1 MTRFM
6 QCISLCAILCAGCG
20 QRAATPVEETRFN
33 VVLIVADA
41 LRMDRFT
48 AEYDGTPL
56 MPRLREFASQSR
68 DYRNAHV
75 QATWTKPSM
84 ASIFTS
90 LYPEVHK
97 VLFGIHDTIYE
108 GQPPQADVLTGHLET
123 MALFL
128 KSNGYATA
136 GIQTNA
142 NITKTFGFDQG
153 FDSYVFHKY
162 PEYRGR
168 DVTDKSIETLKTL
181 EGPFFFYAHYMDTH
195 APYDPPAP
203 FRDSRGAPPAL
214 STEDEALLA
223 DYGSSYID
231 RVLYE
236 MGLTKDRRFGNL
248 SPQGEA
254 YIRQRYDEEAAYLD
268 EQVGRLLAY
277 LRENHPNTLIV
288 FAADHG
294 EELWDHG
301 SIGHAKTVYEELS
314 HVPLIV
320 HVPDAAPRVIE
331 APVETIDILPTC
343 AQVLGL
349 APRPEWQGRDIVSNP
364 EGLDPHKPVFT
375 STQASIPGS
384 NVDLE
389 SVTSGVDKAIVN
401 RKTETTRYFNLQSDP
416 GEQAAAETSAAGD
429 SLLAALAAHHQAM
442 EAHPYFGKA
451 STTTSVDPDTE
462 EAIKAIGYG
471 R

>member
-1 MTRFM
+1 MTRFKHCM
-6 QCISLCAILCAGCG
+6 LLCVILCAGCG
-20 QRAATPVEETRFN
+20 PRTTAPIEETRLN

-41 LRMDRFT
+41 LRMDRVT
-48 AEYDGTPL
+48 AEHNGKPL
-56 MPRLREFASQSR
+56 MPKLRQFASESY

-84 ASIFTS
+84 ATIFTS

-108 GQPPQADVLTGHLET
+108 GQPPQADVLSDSLET
-123 MALFL
+123 MARFF
-128 KSNGYATA
+128 KGNGYATA

-142 NITKTFGFDQG
+142 NITEAFGFHQG

-162 PEYRGR
+162 PDYRGR
-168 DVTDKSIETLKTL
+168 DVTDESIETLKTL
-181 EGPFFFYAHYMDTH
+181 NGPFFFYAHYMDTH

-203 FRDSRGAPPAL
+203 FRDSLGTPPAL
-214 STEDEALLA
+214 SADDQALLA
-223 DYGSSYID
+223 DYGTSYID
-231 RVLYE
+231 RVLHE
-236 MGLTKDRRFGNL
+236 MGLTKERHFGNL

-268 EQVGRLLAY
+268 EEVGRLLAY

-288 FAADHG
+288 VTADHG

-314 HVPLIV
+314 RVPLIV
-320 HVPDAAPRVIE
+320 HAPDAPPRAID
-331 APVETIDILPTC
+331 APVETADILPSC
-343 AQVLGL
+343 AHAAGL
-349 APRPEWQGRDIVSNP
+349 APRREWQGRDIVSNP
-364 EGLDPHKPVFT
+364 EGLDPERPVFT

-389 SVTSGVDKAIVN
+389 CVVVRTNKAIIN
-401 RKTETTRYFNLQSDP
+401 RKTEQTRYYNLQSDP
-416 GEQAAAETSAAGD
+416 GEQAPSETSAAEEA
-429 SLLAALAAHHQAM
+429 LREALAAHHRTM
-442 EAHPYFGKA
+442 EAHPYFGNA
-451 STTTSVDPDTE
+451 GATTSVDAETE
-462 EAIKAIGYG
+462 EAIKSIGYG